1 MRTAL
6 AAYLLMLAVT
16 PVEVSAQVFKCKEA
30 DGTLT
35 YSQTPCSED
44 PEPEVA
50 APSPEEPVEQPD
62 CTHARTFAFE
72 AARSMQSGISS
83 AELFQAF
90 GGVDSLSRG
99 AIGIVNYVYSFRTTE
114 QVSAE
119 RIAGLTEIKCQ
130 AQALGDVSCETLPHQ
145 FTKRFGGC
153 NAEDESSSLQAAHS
167 AQESATSDD
176 PAAQTRTATAVG
188 RPASTAPD
196 SQAIEQC
203 KKRYR
208 DQIDAIDAEMRRGYS
223 SEQGEAYRERLRGLT
238 QKLRAC

>member
-1 MRTAL
+1 
-6 AAYLLMLAVT
+6 
-16 PVEVSAQVFKCKEA
+16 
-30 DGTLT
+30 
-35 YSQTPCSED
+35 
-44 PEPEVA
+44 
-50 APSPEEPVEQPD
+50 
-62 CTHARTFAFE
+62 
-72 AARSMQSGISS
+72 MQSGITS

-130 AQALGDVSCETLPHQ
+130 ARALGDVSCETLPRQ

-153 NAEDESSSLQAAHS
+153 EAADDSSPLQAANI
-167 AQESATSDD
+167 AQAIGTSDESATQTQ
-176 PAAQTRTATAVG
+176 AATSTG
-188 RPASTAPD
+188 RPVSPAPD
-196 SQAIEQC
+196 TQAVEQC